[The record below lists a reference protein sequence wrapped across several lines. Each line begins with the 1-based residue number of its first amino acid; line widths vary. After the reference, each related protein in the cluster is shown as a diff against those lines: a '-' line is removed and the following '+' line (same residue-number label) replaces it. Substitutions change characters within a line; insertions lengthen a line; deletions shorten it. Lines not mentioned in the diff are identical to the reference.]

1 MLIDWF
7 TVGAQALNFV
17 ILVWLL
23 KRFLYQPV
31 LDAIDAREGRIARQI
46 ADASA
51 KEAEARKQGEAFQQK
66 TDAFERERAALLA
79 QAAGDAETQRQQW
92 LEAARQAAD
101 ALAAKRQDALRSEA
115 GQLTQALG
123 DLARREVFAVARR
136 ALADLASASLEE
148 RVADVFIRRLRA
160 LDEPA
165 RASLAAAFRQPAA
178 HAVVRSA
185 FALPAAQC
193 AAIQAAVDDVLG
205 TAIPLQFDTAQGLV
219 SGIELIVGGQKLA
232 WSIDGYLGSLEHAVS
247 ALLSPESAAMHAGP
261 EPESAPPP
269 AAKPVPKPEASQ
281 P

>member
-17 ILVWLL
+17 ILIWLL

-31 LDAIDAREGRIARQI
+31 LDAIDAREDRIARQI
-46 ADASA
+46 ADANA
-51 KEAEARKQGEAFQQK
+51 REAEARQQGEAFQQK

-79 QAAGDAETQRQQW
+79 QAAGDAATQRLQL
-92 LEAARQAAD
+92 LEAARKAAD
-101 ALAAKRQDALRSEA
+101 ELATKRQDALRSEA
-115 GQLTQALG
+115 GQLTHALG

-165 RASLAAAFRQPAA
+165 RASLATAFRQPAA

-185 FALPAAQC
+185 FELPAAQR
-193 AAIQAAVDDVLG
+193 AAIQAATDEILG
-205 TAIPLQFDTAQGLV
+205 TIIPLQFNTAPGLV
-219 SGIELIVGGQKLA
+219 SGVELIVGGQKLA
-232 WSIDGYLGSLEHAVS
+232 WSIDRYLDSLEHAVS
-247 ALLSPESAAMHAGP
+247 ELLSPENEAMHAGP
-261 EPESAPPP
+261 EP
-269 AAKPVPKPEASQ
+269 KPVPKPEASQ

>member
-31 LDAIDAREGRIARQI
+31 LDAIDAREGRIATQI

-51 KEAEARKQGEAFQQK
+51 REAEARRQGEAFRQK

-79 QAAGDAETQRQQW
+79 KAAGDAETQRQQW

-101 ALAAKRQDALRSEA
+101 ELAARRQDALRNEA

-185 FALPAAQC
+185 FALPAAQR
-193 AAIQAAVDDVLG
+193 AAIQAATGEILG
-205 TAIPLQFDTAQGLV
+205 TAIPLQFDTALELV

-232 WSIDGYLGSLEHAVS
+232 WSIDRYLGSLESAVS
-247 ALLSPESAAMHAGP
+247 ELLSPQNAAMHAGP
-261 EPESAPPP
+261 EPESAPRP
-269 AAKPVPKPEASQ
+269 APKPEVSQ